1 MTIEIQ
7 LTRGYVAIVDDCDA
21 DLASLKWHS
30 TSMRGSRSTKVYA
43 SRSNNVKPRKK
54 LTIHRVIAERIV
66 GRVLKTGEQVDHIN
80 NDGLDNR
87 RANIRVCSQSENM
100 RNRRVNKNNESG
112 FKGVTF
118 HKRLKRWQA
127 QIQFDSKNVFLGLFS
142 TPEEAH
148 EAYVTAAVK
157 YFGEYAND
165 GTQSLAHENR
175 KAVQS

>member
-100 RNRRVNKNNESG
+100 R
-112 FKGVTF
+112 KGVTF